1 MYADTVVVKLSKS
14 VDVREMDTVLA
25 PRGPNVALVREAA
38 AAAAAAAAVIV
49 VVATA
54 DTVLETV
61 VLAFRAVCTPANAAA
76 AAAAAAV
83 SPIATP
89 ARGRDAVTVL
99 FDRCSSCR
107 RVSLDAILENIAVI
121 F

>member
-25 PRGPNVALVREAA
+25 PRGPSVALVREPAA
-38 AAAAAAAAVIV
+38 AIV

-76 AAAAAAV
+76 AAAAAAAAV

-89 ARGRDAVTVL
+89 ARGRDSVTVL